1 MSEIVIRVEGIEVLA
16 KAIRALADAMCAAVQ
31 KEPTDH
37 QNTAVQQAPIQQLCQ
52 ALPTAVPGISTA
64 PSVVP
69 TPATLQSQAPV
80 QGAFPMASSL
90 QPQAPVQ
97 GVVPT
102 ATPVQPQTPVQEVV
116 PMTQMQPQA
125 PIQSAAPQVPTT
137 AAPQQYSFDQLAVAL
152 SNLCTNMHKQGEVH
166 NLLNRFGVQALFD
179 LPKEKY
185 GEFATAMR
193 SIGGVI

>member
-1 MSEIVIRVEGIEVLA
+1 MSEIVIRIEGIEVLA
-16 KAIRALADAMCAAVQ
+16 KAIQALADAKCTPVQ
-31 KEPTDH
+31 QEPADK
-37 QNTAVQQAPIQQLCQ
+37 QNTTVQQAPIQQLGQ
-52 ALPTAVPGISTA
+52 PVPVAVPGIPATQA
-64 PSVVP
+64 VVP
-69 TPATLQSQAPV
+69 TATTLQPLAPV
-80 QGAFPMASSL
+80 QGAFPVVSTL
-90 QPQAPVQ
+90 QSQAPVQ

-102 ATPVQPQTPVQEVV
+102 ATP
-116 PMTQMQPQA
+116 MQPQV
-125 PIQSAAPQVPTT
+125 PLQSAAPQVPTT

-166 NLLNRFGVQALFD
+166 NLLNQFGVQALFD